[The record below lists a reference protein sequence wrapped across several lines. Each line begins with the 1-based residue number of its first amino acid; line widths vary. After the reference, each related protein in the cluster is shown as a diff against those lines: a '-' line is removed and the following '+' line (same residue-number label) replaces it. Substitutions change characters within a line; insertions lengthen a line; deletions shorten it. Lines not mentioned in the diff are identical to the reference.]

1 MRKFIRFLL
10 CICAVFL
17 GAFILVIAIL
27 TITDYRPDTHTPAE
41 VSVSAD
47 RVLAVDTPLQLV
59 TWNTGYGGLDAGVD
73 FFMDGGTMTFPS
85 SQSVVEENVS
95 AIAEWLAQSDND
107 IVLLQEVDRNSSRT
121 RHLDELPI
129 YRQITG
135 MDYSYAPNYRCLFV
149 PFPLP
154 PLGQMES
161 GIVTLSSWQRDTDS
175 TRVSLPSPY
184 HWPVSTA
191 NLKRCLLVDRFPL
204 ADSDKELVII
214 NLHLDAYE
222 SGEGRIAQTRALLD
236 LMAEEYA
243 AGNYCIAGG
252 DFNQLFP
259 GTDILYPIKDS
270 ELWAPGGLT
279 DDLLPEG
286 WQFACDPA
294 TPSCRLL
301 NQPYAPED
309 PATQYF
315 VIDGFILTPN
325 VTLQSVE
332 TVDLSF
338 ANSDHN
344 PVQLNV
350 TLTDEQS

>member
-1 MRKFIRFLL
+1 MRKFFKILL
-10 CICAVFL
+10 GIIGLLIAAV
-17 GAFILVIAIL
+17 ILLLATL
-27 TITDYRPDTHTPAE
+27 TITDYCPASTESAESSGSGSLSLATGTPI
-41 VSVSAD
+41 
-47 RVLAVDTPLQLV
+47 RML

-85 SQSVVEENVS
+85 SQSVVENNVS
-95 AIAEWLAQSDND
+95 AIASWLQQTNSD
-107 IVLLQEVDRNSSRT
+107 ICLLQEVDRNSSRT
-121 RHLDELPI
+121 KHLDELSL
-129 YRQITG
+129 YQQITG

-161 GIVTLSSWQRDTDS
+161 GIVTLSSCLRADIS
-175 TRVSLPSPY
+175 TRISLPSPY
-184 HWPVSTA
+184 TWPVSTA

-204 ADSDKELVII
+204 ANSEKELVVI

-222 SGEGRIAQTRALLD
+222 SGEGRVAQTKALLA
-236 LMAEEYA
+236 LMADEYA

-259 GTDILYPIKDS
+259 DTKAIYPIKNT
-270 ELWAPGGLT
+270 ELWTPGGLT
-279 DDLLPEG
+279 TDLLPDD
-286 WQFACDPA
+286 WQFAFDTS

-301 NQPYAPED
+301 NQPYDPED
-309 PATQYF
+309 PTTQYF

-325 VTLQSVE
+325 VTVDDVQ
-332 TVDLSF
+332 TVDLGF

-344 PVQLNV
+344 PV
-350 TLTDEQS
+350 TLAFTLKP